1 MPELLHLKLTI
12 AYDGTGLVG
21 WQRQAT
27 GTSVQ
32 GLLEAALAP
41 LDLDGSPVMVTGAGR
56 TDAGVHAL
64 GQVAS
69 VAFHRPMSPASVVR
83 AANAR
88 LPPAVRVLGA
98 EAVEPDFHARFHAVA
113 KTYRYRIWNTEVL
126 NPFEGPYVWH
136 IAGPRLDVAAMTAAA
151 ERLEGRHDFAA
162 FQSTG
167 TDVETTERTIMS
179 STILSHAE
187 PSRAPLITF
196 DVRGDA
202 FLRHMVRTIVGTLV
216 EVGRGRR
223 PVSWVDEVLA
233 SRTRGLAGMTAPAAG
248 LFLVSV
254 DYE

>member
-1 MPELLHLKLTI
+1 MLHLKLTI

-21 WQRQAT
+21 WQRQPT

-41 LDLDGSPVMVTGAGR
+41 LDPDGSPVMVTGAGR

-69 VAFHRPMSPASVVR
+69 IALRRPVDPASVVR
-83 AANAR
+83 AANLR
-88 LPPAVRVLGA
+88 LPPAVRVLA
-98 EAVEPDFHARFHAVA
+98 ADAVGSEFHARFHAVA

-126 NPFEGPYVWH
+126 NPFERPYVWH
-136 IAGPRLDVAAMTAAA
+136 IAGPRLDVAAMSAAA
-151 ERLEGRHDFAA
+151 TRLVGRHDFAA

-167 TDVETTERTIMS
+167 SDAETTERTILS
-179 STILSHAE
+179 ATVLSHAE
-187 PSRAPLITF
+187 SGEAPLVTC

-202 FLRHMVRTIVGTLV
+202 FLRHMVRTIAGTLV

-233 SRTRGLAGMTAPAAG
+233 SRTRGMAGMTAPAAG